1 MSLET
6 EAAAAALAKEFDR
19 LIGPPSALP
28 NLAARTELAASL
40 RGRGQE
46 VSRQLDGFLIDQVIR
61 GRRAVERAGAEQ
73 KRLRATFERLTAP
86 PWFPAVFL
94 GTVESGSFQLALV
107 AHGQSRRVVSV
118 VEEIDLSALAT
129 GDDVLLGPE
138 MNLLVARGGA
148 AGAAT
153 GETATFDRTLA
164 DGRVVVRLREAECVG
179 VPARELDPAALR
191 SGHLVRFDRVTGVV
205 HERIKSAD
213 GSHLFLEET
222 PEDTIDRIG
231 GLDDAFGLLT
241 RQIQLT
247 LTHPE
252 IVARYQSR
260 PKRSVLLVG
269 PPGNGK
275 TLLARAFANWAGSLS
290 ASGRSRFMHIPPARL
305 HSMWYAQSEANY
317 REAFRTARDAAQ
329 AEPGVPVVMFFDEV
343 DSIATARAP
352 GGHRVDDRVLT
363 AFMAELDGLEDRGDV
378 LVLAATNRLDVLD
391 PAITRPGRLGD
402 LIVEVPRPGRE
413 AGRAIL
419 AKHLRAHYPYRAAE
433 PDARSPRDELLDAA
447 AWRIYA
453 PNGLGD
459 LATLVLRD
467 GKRLPVLARDLVSGA
482 MLAKIAADAV
492 DRAQQREL
500 AGGEIG
506 IGEAELFAAIDLAFE
521 AAVAALTPLNCRQ
534 HLDRLPH
541 DTLVARIERPS
552 RPSTRTHRHLELA

>member
-6 EAAAAALAKEFDR
+6 EAAATALAKEFDQ
-19 LIGPPSALP
+19 LIGLPTAIPS
-28 NLAARTELAASL
+28 LAARTDLAQTL

-46 VSRQLDGFLIDQVIR
+46 ISRQLDGFLIDQVLR
-61 GRRAVERAGAEQ
+61 SRRAVERAGAEQ

-94 GTVESGSFQLALV
+94 GRVDSGSFQLALV

-118 VEEIDLSALAT
+118 VEDIDLASLAT

-138 MNLLVARGGA
+138 QNLLVARGGA

-153 GETATFDRTLA
+153 GETAAFDRLLS
-164 DGRVVVRLREAECVG
+164 DGRIVVRLRESECVAL
-179 VPARELDPAALR
+179 PARGLDPVALR
-191 SGHLVRFDRVTGVV
+191 AGQLVRFDRLTGVA
-205 HERIKSAD
+205 HERIASAD

-222 PEDTIDRIG
+222 PADTIDRIG
-231 GLDDAFGLLT
+231 GLDDAFELLT
-241 RQIQLT
+241 RHVRLT

-260 PKRSVLLVG
+260 PRRSVLLVG

-317 REAFRTARDAAQ
+317 REAFRTARDAARDD
-329 AEPGVPVVMFFDEV
+329 PGVPVVMFFDEV

-363 AFMAELDGLEDRGDV
+363 AFMAELDGLQDRGDV

-402 LIVEVPRPGRE
+402 LIVEVPRPGRD

-419 AKHLRAHYPYRAAE
+419 GKHLREGFPYRTTGSDSSAT
-433 PDARSPRDELLDAA
+433 RDELLDAA
-447 AWRIYA
+447 VGRIYA
-453 PNGLGD
+453 PNGLGE

-467 GKRLPVLARDLVSGA
+467 GKRLPIGAKDLVSGA
-482 MLAKIAADAV
+482 MLAKIATDAV

-500 AGGEIG
+500 SHGEVG

-521 AAVAALTPLNCRQ
+521 AAVGALTPINCRQ

-541 DTLVARIERPS
+541 DALVVRIDRPS
-552 RPSTRTHRHLELA
+552 RPATRTHRYLKLA